1 MEYAQLS
8 QLPVFVTLGPTKH
21 ISSMANS
28 SVVKQHGLSE
38 REKDDLQP
46 RNLEISF
53 SLGYYQIW
61 LVVEPP
67 TPLKND
73 GVKVSWDDDIPNI
86 WKHNPNVPNNQPEIV
101 NSYPKL
107 IPQTQKNNKWFLGYK
122 YVNLGISYD
131 FYPWTI
137 GLLPYA
143 GNLIP
148 IMLVPSMSFVHVDL
162 GTTKIEKKNMWYP
175 LVI

>member
-1 MEYAQLS
+1 
-8 QLPVFVTLGPTKH
+8 
-21 ISSMANS
+21 MANS

-107 IPQTQKNNKWFLGYK
+107 IPQTQKNNK
-122 YVNLGISYD
+122 
-131 FYPWTI
+131 
-137 GLLPYA
+137 
-143 GNLIP
+143 
-148 IMLVPSMSFVHVDL
+148 
-162 GTTKIEKKNMWYP
+162 
-175 LVI
+175 